1 MIFAGLAF
9 VILKRKPKLR
19 KKLRL
24 KTKVIVF
31 NSIHQTVNTA
41 SLPILHGAFKSIQ
54 SAIMLGSSFVMMI
67 TPLCVATAI
76 FIYPAVAF
84 KFLKG
89 KEALM
94 KKNRY
99 IRNSHGNAL
108 AGLSFEWLGF
118 LFVVHLRR
126 FFYIFLLVFMSW
138 YPGPQIVIITITS
151 VVVMISIVEFRPY
164 SAREQNV

>member
-1 MIFAGLAF
+1 MLIFNG
-9 VILKRKPKLR
+9 
-19 KKLRL
+19 
-24 KTKVIVF
+24 
-31 NSIHQTVNTA
+31 IHQTVNTA

-54 SAIMLGSSFVMMI
+54 SAILLGNSFATMI
-67 TPLCVATAI
+67 TPLCVAIGI
-76 FIYPAVAF
+76 FVYPGVAY

-94 KKNRY
+94 ERNRY

-118 LFVVHLRR
+118 LFVLHLRR